1 MAWSN
6 LGMPSL
12 AFTADSRQTEAGRLY
27 NRSEEDETR
36 IPLQKAIDD
45 ADYEH
50 GHRVNELDFLTAFRS
65 PVAVARKSNCAFNT
79 VRVSSTGRPW
89 IVDNDS
95 RGGDDEHAQ
104 PNAELAIELTGQTRA
119 ERRTRFNLRAK
130 TDIPLSALLCA
141 TFTTEEAAAA
151 AEAAAAV
158 KAAVEAGKKQR
169 LEAATAAKLR
179 GEPFAECSWREG
191 GRQHEDAR
199 RARASL
205 DAHRA
210 AVAQMNE
217 TRQSSGSFEWRQPEK
232 QQSRRGGSKLDCS
245 TRAASSARRRPR
257 PPPRPRSR
265 RLPRLPPWWCCSHS
279 GRGCTA
285 SSRAATPAAPSGQ
298 SRGSALRACCVKGSD
313 ELLKLNTHTIPA
325 SGFRVSDFFKARRVC
340 GSNGG
345 HTR

>member
-1 MAWSN
+1 M
-6 LGMPSL
+6 
-12 AFTADSRQTEAGRLY
+12 
-27 NRSEEDETR
+27 
-36 IPLQKAIDD
+36 
-45 ADYEH
+45 
-50 GHRVNELDFLTAFRS
+50 
-65 PVAVARKSNCAFNT
+65 AVARKSNCAFNT
-79 VRVSSTGRPW
+79 VRISSTGRPW

-119 ERRTRFNLRAK
+119 ERRTRLINLRAK

-210 AVAQMNE
+210 AAAQMNE
-217 TRQSSGSFEWRQPEK
+217 TRQWQLRVAAARKAAESAWWQQAGLFDACGLKRKEVPPPAAAAEVEK
-232 QQSRRGGSKLDCS
+232 
-245 TRAASSARRRPR
+245 ASPPATLVVLLAQRPR
-257 PPPRPRSR
+257 LHGLIPRGDA
-265 RLPRLPPWWCCSHS
+265 C
-279 GRGCTA
+279 
-285 SSRAATPAAPSGQ
+285 RAIGAEQRERIA
-298 SRGSALRACCVKGSD
+298 RMLCKG
-313 ELLKLNTHTIPA
+313 
-325 SGFRVSDFFKARRVC
+325 F
-340 GSNGG
+340 
-345 HTR
+345 

>member
-1 MAWSN
+1 
-6 LGMPSL
+6 MPSL

-119 ERRTRFNLRAK
+119 ERRTRLINLRAK

-210 AVAQMNE
+210 AAAQMNE
-217 TRQSSGSFEWRQPEK
+217 TR
-232 QQSRRGGSKLDCS
+232 
-245 TRAASSARRRPR
+245 
-257 PPPRPRSR
+257 
-265 RLPRLPPWWCCSHS
+265 
-279 GRGCTA
+279 
-285 SSRAATPAAPSGQ
+285 
-298 SRGSALRACCVKGSD
+298 
-313 ELLKLNTHTIPA
+313 
-325 SGFRVSDFFKARRVC
+325 
-340 GSNGG
+340 
-345 HTR
+345 

>member
-1 MAWSN
+1 
-6 LGMPSL
+6 MPSL

-36 IPLQKAIDD
+36 TPLQKAIDD

-65 PVAVARKSNCAFNT
+65 PVAVARKINCAFNT

-104 PNAELAIELTGQTRA
+104 PNAELAIELIGQTRA
-119 ERRTRFNLRAK
+119 ERRTRLINLRAK

-232 QQSRRGGSKLDCS
+232 QQSRRGGSKLVQW
-245 TRAASSARRRPR
+245 TVRRVRPQAQGGAPARRRGRGREGFPARHPGGVARTAAAAAR
-257 PPPRPRSR
+257 PHPARR
-265 RLPRLPPWWCCSHS
+265 RLPRHR
-279 GRGCTA
+279 GRAEGAHCA
-285 SSRAATPAAPSGQ
+285 H
-298 SRGSALRACCVKGSD
+298 V
-313 ELLKLNTHTIPA
+313 
-325 SGFRVSDFFKARRVC
+325 V
-340 GSNGG
+340 
-345 HTR
+345 